1 MAKQFYFNRIL
12 QSLSIPKFA
21 MIFNDINTENVDIL
35 VYDALGMYLKKKCI
49 LSYSVDFNAP
59 REFWN
64 LLSKAVPGEFDS
76 SGI

>member
-35 VYDALGMYLKKKCI
+35 VYDALGM
-49 LSYSVDFNAP
+49 
-59 REFWN
+59 
-64 LLSKAVPGEFDS
+64 
-76 SGI
+76 